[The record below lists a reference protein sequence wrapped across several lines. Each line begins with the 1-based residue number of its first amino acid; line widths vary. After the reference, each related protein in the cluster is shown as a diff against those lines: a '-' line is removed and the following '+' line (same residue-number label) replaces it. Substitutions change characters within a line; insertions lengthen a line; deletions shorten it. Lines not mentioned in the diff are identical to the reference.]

1 MDHSI
6 CFFNVRGLGQKQNA
20 NKFLTSL
27 RKNNSKYVCYKRL
40 IQNQILNHYGSAN
53 VNIIFS
59 LAEEV
64 AIVVEYAFWWKS
76 HCNLN

>member
-6 CFFNVRGLGQKQNA
+6 CSFNVRGLGQKTKRKQFFNI
-20 NKFLTSL
+20 LE
-27 RKNNSKYVCYKRL
+27 KNNSKYVCYKRL
-40 IQNQILNHYGSAN
+40 IQNQIWNHYGSAN

-64 AIVVEYAFWWKS
+64 ATVVEYAFW
-76 HCNLN
+76 